1 MNKNLL
7 NLSPLDGRYVNDVME
22 LNAFFSEM
30 SLMQYRIK
38 IEIEYL
44 IALSNEKK
52 IEHIEPL
59 NNKEIDDLRKIY
71 LHFDFSEAEKIKKI
85 EKEINHDVKA
95 VEYYLH
101 KKIKKKLHPWI
112 HFGLTS
118 EDINNLCYT
127 LMWKDA
133 IDNEFIKTLTKLCD
147 ELTLISKKYKN
158 ISMLALTH
166 GQPAS
171 PTTVG
176 KEFAVFA
183 SRIAKSLK
191 SLKKHKFEAKF
202 NGATGNWSAH
212 SISFRK
218 VNWIEFSKK
227 LLISFNLKPNL
238 ITTQVEPNDSLA
250 ESFHQIVRINSI
262 LIDFCQDIWLY
273 ISRGVFKQKQIA
285 TEVGSST
292 MPHKINPINF
302 ENAEGNLGLGNSIL
316 NHLAMKLSISR
327 MQRDLSGST
336 VIRNHGVGL
345 GHSYLALKNILKGL
359 QRLSINEKL
368 LKSELNEHWE
378 ILAEPIQTILRKYGK
393 ENAYEELKK
402 ITRGEKINSVSIKN
416 FIINLDLN
424 DKDKAI
430 LLNLSPQNYIGLAP
444 ILTEK
449 L

>member
-1 MNKNLL
+1 MNNNLT
-7 NLSPLDGRYVNDVME
+7 NLSPLDGRYEKDLVE
-22 LNAFFSEM
+22 LKSFFSEM
-30 SLMQYRIK
+30 SLIKYRIK

-44 IALSNEKK
+44 IALSNEKEIK
-52 IEHIEPL
+52 TLKPFTK
-59 NNKEIDDLRKIY
+59 KEIDNLRKIY
-71 LHFDFSEAEKIKKI
+71 LQFDLSEAKKIKKI
-85 EKEINHDVKA
+85 EKETNHDVKA
-95 VEYYLH
+95 IEYYLH
-101 KKIKKKLHPWI
+101 TRIKKELHAWI

-127 LMWKDA
+127 LMWKDS
-133 IDNEFIKTLTKLCD
+133 IENEYIKILIKVID
-147 ELTLISKKYKN
+147 ELKLISKKYKN
-158 ISMLALTH
+158 ISLLSLTH

-176 KEFAVFA
+176 KEFAVF
-183 SRIAKSLK
+183 SHRITKSLK
-191 SLKKHKFEAKF
+191 SLRKHSFEAKF
-202 NGATGNWSAH
+202 SGATGNWSAH
-212 SISFRK
+212 SVSFK
-218 VNWIEFSKK
+218 EVNWIEFSKK
-227 LLISFNLKPNL
+227 FLISFDLQPNL
-238 ITTQVEPNDSLA
+238 ITTQIEPNDSLA
-250 ESFHQIVRINSI
+250 ESFHGIVRINTI

-273 ISRGVFKQKQIA
+273 ISRGVFKQKKIA
-285 TEVGSST
+285 MEIGSST

-302 ENAEGNLGLGNSIL
+302 ENAEGNLGLSNAIL

-345 GHSYLALKNILKGL
+345 AHSYLALKNILKGL
-359 QRLSINEKL
+359 KRLSINEKVL
-368 LKSELNEHWE
+368 ESELNKHWE

-402 ITRGEKINSVSIKN
+402 ITRGETINANSIKN
-416 FIINLDLN
+416 FITSLDLN
-424 DKDKAI
+424 DKDKEI